1 MKSKKNKLDM
11 IILQID
17 MANQKEAVS
26 YVKGYI
32 DMAKENGYNTVFLW
46 LKAAVKVECVSFFN
60 DDETY
65 TPDEIRE
72 IVAYGNERGIEII
85 PGMERFAHINGF
97 LRFPQLAFLAECQD
111 AEVEGRGYYTGLG
124 NTVCVSNEKAVQFLD
139 TYYSQVMSLFTSQYV
154 HVGMDESFDFAVCPK
169 CSERLANGATKQDM
183 FYEYLMH
190 TYDLVKSHG
199 KTMMMWDDLFEY
211 MDVSERLPRDIIMC
225 NWNYVYITDMP
236 RGHLINRK
244 KKDWFRHYDQLGF
257 RYIFCTSAQATSK
270 TYNLDSFTN
279 YAMKYNPMGGLMTI
293 WQRANKFNLAGYPII
308 AYAGKLWNGKATKED
323 RLKIY
328 TEVLGDEEAA
338 DVVLRLSG
346 SGSSRQ
352 SSSLRLCEN
361 GTLESE
367 LGTEIEDYAVRKLRA
382 AWEKMEEGLQKDILI
397 DIYTITL
404 DAYLNNRTHQIC
416 LEVFDNY
423 ETRAKKPAYFIKQLQ
438 QLKDL
443 SNEAYALNKVL
454 WEKYRPGIK
463 SFENR
468 FDKKYVGRAK
478 NYDNMIAE
486 LEKNEK
492 HGVFYAELMLH
503 CVYGTPRMMIEIV
516 YKDKSIPTTVYKT
529 MSKVAGGVNTIR
541 FAMENKPIDY
551 VIFTAYGEGSTY
563 PVHFRYT
570 YGGKMYVVSSVTKL
584 CGEVKNIKRILEN
597 DTQFA
602 EMGTNDGQVHY
613 ENIAVSRVEHK
624 IKLKF
629 KKFR

>member
-1 MKSKKNKLDM
+1 MKNNKKKLDL
-11 IILQID
+11 IILQVD
-17 MANQKEAVS
+17 MANQKETIP
-26 YVKGYI
+26 YVKSCI
-32 DMAKENGYNTVFLW
+32 DMAKENGFNTVFLW
-46 LKAAVKVECVSFFN
+46 LKAAVKVECVPFFN

-72 IVAYGNERGIEII
+72 IVAYGNEKGIDIV

-97 LRFPQLAFLAECQD
+97 LRFPQLAYLAECKD
-111 AEVEGRGYYTGLG
+111 AAVDGRGLYSGLG

-139 TYYSQVMSLFTSQYV
+139 TYYSQVMSLFTSEYV
-154 HVGMDESFDFAVCPK
+154 HVGMDESFDFAICPK
-169 CSERLANGATKQDM
+169 CTERLANGATKQDL

-190 TYDLVKSHG
+190 TYELVKSHG

-244 KKDWFRHYDQLGF
+244 KKDWFRHYNQLGF
-257 RYIFCTSAQATSK
+257 RYIFCINRHATGK
-270 TYNLDSFTN
+270 TYNADSYTN
-279 YAMKYNPMGGLMTI
+279 YAMKYNPMGGMLTV
-293 WQRANKFNLAGYPII
+293 WQRAASFYLSGYPLV
-308 AYAGKLWNGKATKED
+308 AYAGRLWNGKATKDD

-328 TEVLGDEEAA
+328 TEVLGDEELA
-338 DVVLRLSG
+338 DVVLNLSG
-346 SGSSRQ
+346 DGSSFQ
-352 SSSLRLCEN
+352 PNNLQICEN
-361 GTLESE
+361 GTLAME
-367 LGTEIEDYAVRKLRA
+367 LSINVEDYALRKLRA
-382 AWEKMEEGLQKDILI
+382 AWENMEDSLRRDILV
-397 DIYTITL
+397 DVYTRTL
-404 DAYLNNRTHQIC
+404 DSYLKNRTQQIS

-423 ETRAKKPAYFIKQLQ
+423 ETRAKKPAYFIKKLQ

-443 SNEAYALNKVL
+443 SNEAYDLNKVL
-454 WEKYRPGIK
+454 WNKYRPGIK

-468 FDKKYVGRAK
+468 FDKKFVGRAK
-478 NYDNMIAE
+478 SYDDMIAQ

-503 CVYGTPRMMIEIV
+503 CVYGIPKIMIEIV
-516 YKDKSIPTTVYKT
+516 YKDKSIPATVYKT
-529 MSKVAGGVNTIR
+529 ISKVAGGVNTIR

-551 VIFTAYGEGSTY
+551 VIVTASGEGSTY

-613 ENIAVSRVEHK
+613 ENIAVSKAEHK